1 MTPANSKG
9 KAVLILQSIR
19 KGERV
24 SQKVVCY
31 AGMAYD
37 EDELKK
43 IKLLAESIRIKLE
56 AGNQKFLFKP
66 EEVI

>member
-1 MTPANSKG
+1 
-9 KAVLILQSIR
+9 
-19 KGERV
+19 
-24 SQKVVCY
+24 
-31 AGMAYD
+31 MAYD